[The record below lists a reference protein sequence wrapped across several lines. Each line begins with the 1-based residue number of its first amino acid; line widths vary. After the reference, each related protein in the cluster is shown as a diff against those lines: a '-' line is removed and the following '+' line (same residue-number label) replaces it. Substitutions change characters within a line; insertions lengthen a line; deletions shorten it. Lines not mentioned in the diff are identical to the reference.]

1 MSIKLIASDLDGTLV
16 DHNNFIPTGNLDA
29 IEDMNKKH
37 IDFAICTGKT
47 YSITKDI
54 CKKCNASYGIFGNGT
69 QIINLKT
76 GQEIYK
82 NLLSVEDFIGCY
94 DLAKQYGFHIH
105 IYSETEVISENLL
118 YMDLRNYTLHQNQQ
132 KSDLNFQ
139 VVPNV
144 KDYVAN
150 HQTSI
155 FKLVISSTENLSHL
169 KDEILSRF
177 DINVTLIQKK
187 GLYKDRIINKEYEY
201 LDITPKH
208 IGKGYALEYL
218 SHFLNIDCSDIM
230 AIGDN
235 INDIDMI
242 KVSGASATL
251 SDSYEEVKKV
261 ASYVS
266 TNTAENAGFAE
277 AVYRFIGTTT

>member
-16 DHNNFIPTGNLDA
+16 DHNNFIPQGNLSA
-29 IEDMNKKH
+29 IEDLSKKN

-54 CKKCNASYGIFGNGT
+54 CEQCHASYGIFGNGT

-82 NLLSVEDFIGCY
+82 NLLSMDDFNACY
-94 DLAKQYGFHIH
+94 DLAKKHGFHVH

-118 YMDLRNYTLHQNQQ
+118 YMDLRNYE
-132 KSDLNFQ
+132 LNKNKPETGLTFQ
-139 VVPNV
+139 IVDNV
-144 KDYVAN
+144 KDYVQN

-155 FKLVISSTENLSHL
+155 FKLVISSTESLANL

-187 GLYKDRIINKEYEY
+187 GFYKDNIINKEYEY

-218 SHFLNIDCSDIM
+218 SNFLNLDRSNVM

-242 KVSGASATL
+242 KVSGESATL

-261 ASYVS
+261 AKYVT

-277 AVYRFIGTTT
+277 AVYRFL